1 MINILFT
8 GNDASWDEYAPHLT
22 EAFKQLPFTTNLA
35 RDIPPA
41 EVDYIVFG
49 GGEAPITDFTPF
61 TRAKLV
67 QRLWAGVEDI
77 VDNKTL
83 TIPLARMVGGG
94 LDQGMVEWV
103 TGHVLR
109 HHLGMDAHLHGQDGV
124 WRNDV
129 TPPLA
134 RDRQVTI
141 LGLGALGQACGQ
153 ALAHLG
159 FPVTGWSRSQK
170 QITGITCLSGQDGLL
185 AALSTA
191 QVLVLL
197 LPKTPATENT
207 LNHETIARLPK
218 GAVVLNPGR
227 GGLIDDQAL
236 LDALDRGHLA
246 HATLDT
252 FRTEPLPADDPFW
265 AHPKVTVTPHIAS
278 ATRADLAA
286 EVVATNIKRGEAGEE
301 FLHLVDRTAGY

>member
-8 GNDASWDEYAPHLT
+8 GNDASWDEYALHLQT
-22 EAFKQLPFTTNLA
+22 AFASLPFDVHLS
-35 RDIPPA
+35 RDIPA
-41 EVDYIVFG
+41 DQVDYIVFG
-49 GGEAPITDFTPF
+49 GGEAPITDFAPF

-77 VDNKTL
+77 VGNDSL

-94 LDQGMVEWV
+94 LDQGMIEWV

-109 HHLGMDAHLHGQDGV
+109 HHLGMDDHINGQDGV

-134 RDRQVTI
+134 QHRPVTI

-153 ALAHLG
+153 ALAQLG

-170 QITGITCLSGQDGLL
+170 SVEGLTCVSGPGGFET
-185 AALSTA
+185 ALSRA
-191 QVLVLL
+191 QILILL
-197 LPKTPATENT
+197 LPKTQATENT
-207 LNHETIARLPK
+207 LDENAIAKLPK
-218 GAVVLNPGR
+218 DAVVINPGR

-236 LDALDRGHLA
+236 LAALDQGQLS

-252 FRTEPLPADDPFW
+252 FRVEPLPPEDPFW

-286 EVVATNIKRGEAGEE
+286 EVVAENIARGEAGKP
-301 FLHLVDRTAGY
+301 FQHLVDRSAGY